1 MESGKKYS
9 TKPGQRLIQNRP
21 TQRCLQSGKS
31 ILKIR
36 SNMNIRIIT
45 LALLLINIGHA
56 QMITLG
62 PFRLLESMESAR
74 AKCISLKHSESFGPL
89 EQYVADD
96 GGKFPFQLMFSGNQV
111 YSISMIADN
120 SSYADYEGAVNDF
133 TKTLGRYPDNKYG
146 PTDLLPI
153 HGSVWWWRDMVT
165 FDITYAPK
173 MNRVILNLKPR
184 YEN

>member
-1 MESGKKYS
+1 MNMFS
-9 TKPGQRLIQNRP
+9 
-21 TQRCLQSGKS
+21 KS
-31 ILKIR
+31 I
-36 SNMNIRIIT
+36 
-45 LALLLINIGHA
+45 AVLILISSSYA
-56 QMITLG
+56 QMISLG
-62 PFRLLESMESAR
+62 PFTLLETMESAR
-74 AKCISLKHSESFGPL
+74 AKCVNLRHSESFGPL
-89 EQYVADD
+89 EQYIADD

-120 SSYADYEGAVNDF
+120 SSYSDYERVVKDF
-133 TKTLGRYPDNKYG
+133 TNTLGRYPDNKYG
-146 PTDLLPI
+146 PTDALPW

>member
-1 MESGKKYS
+1 MKI
-9 TKPGQRLIQNRP
+9 RLI
-21 TQRCLQSGKS
+21 
-31 ILKIR
+31 
-36 SNMNIRIIT
+36 
-45 LALLLINIGHA
+45 LALVLLTQISYA
-56 QMITLG
+56 QMINLG
-62 PFRLLESMESAR
+62 PFTLLESMESAR

-120 SSYADYEGAVNDF
+120 STYADYERAVKDF

-146 PTDLLPI
+146 PSDLLPI
-153 HGSVWWWRDMVT
+153 HGAVWWWRDMVT

>member
-1 MESGKKYS
+1 MKI
-9 TKPGQRLIQNRP
+9 RLI
-21 TQRCLQSGKS
+21 
-31 ILKIR
+31 
-36 SNMNIRIIT
+36 
-45 LALLLINIGHA
+45 LALVLLTQISYA
-56 QMITLG
+56 QMINLG
-62 PFRLLESMESAR
+62 PFTLLESMESAR
-74 AKCISLKHSESFGPL
+74 AKCISLKHSESFGSL

-120 SSYADYEGAVNDF
+120 STYADYERAVKDF

-146 PTDLLPI
+146 PTDVLPW
-153 HGSVWWWRDMVT
+153 HGSVWWWYDQVT
-165 FDITYAPK
+165 FDITFVPK

>member
-1 MESGKKYS
+1 MLVFEKLKSLEHHKGKFMN
-9 TKPGQRLIQNRP
+9 PRLP
-21 TQRCLQSGKS
+21 V
-31 ILKIR
+31 
-36 SNMNIRIIT
+36 
-45 LALLLINIGHA
+45 LLIFLANMCHA
-56 QMITLG
+56 QMISLG
-62 PFRLLESMESAR
+62 PFTLLESMESAR

-96 GGKFPFQLMFSGNQV
+96 GGKFPFQLMFSGNKI

-120 SSYADYEGAVNDF
+120 SAYADYERAVKDF

-146 PTDLLPI
+146 PNDVLPWY
-153 HGSVWWWRDMVT
+153 GSVWWWYDQMT
-165 FDITYAPK
+165 FDITFVPK

>member
-1 MESGKKYS
+1 M
-9 TKPGQRLIQNRP
+9 
-21 TQRCLQSGKS
+21 
-31 ILKIR
+31 KIR
-36 SNMNIRIIT
+36 LL
-45 LALLLINIGHA
+45 LAAFLLINVCYA
-56 QMITLG
+56 QMVSLG
-62 PFRLLESMESAR
+62 PFTLLESMESTR
-74 AKCISLKHSESFGPL
+74 TKCISLKHSESLGSL
-89 EQYVADD
+89 EQYLADD

>member
-1 MESGKKYS
+1 MLVFEKLKSLEHHKGKFMN
-9 TKPGQRLIQNRP
+9 PRLP
-21 TQRCLQSGKS
+21 V
-31 ILKIR
+31 
-36 SNMNIRIIT
+36 
-45 LALLLINIGHA
+45 LLIFLANMCHA
-56 QMITLG
+56 QMISLG
-62 PFRLLESMESAR
+62 PFTLLESMESAR

-120 SSYADYEGAVNDF
+120 SSYSDYERAVKDF

-146 PTDLLPI
+146 PTDVLPW

>member
-1 MESGKKYS
+1 MKN
-9 TKPGQRLIQNRP
+9 RLFP
-21 TQRCLQSGKS
+21 LV
-31 ILKIR
+31 
-36 SNMNIRIIT
+36 
-45 LALLLINIGHA
+45 LLLINISYG
-56 QMITLG
+56 QMISLG
-62 PFRLLESMESAR
+62 PFTLLESMESAR
-74 AKCISLKHSESFGPL
+74 AKCISLKHSESFGSL

-120 SSYADYEGAVNDF
+120 SSYVDYERAVKDF

-146 PTDLLPI
+146 PNDVLPWY
-153 HGSVWWWRDMVT
+153 GSVWWWYDQMT
-165 FDITYAPK
+165 FDITFVPK